1 MRLPAL
7 TIGLAA
13 VALAGCGDDEETK
26 TVTETRTVTV
36 TATTPANPAG
46 DREAIVDAT
55 YTFYRLSGSGIPRE
69 ELRVEKTDG
78 TFADVRVANEAHA
91 ILKKADDTWL
101 VVFDGNGPIPPETRE
116 RFSIPPEYGG

>member
-1 MRLPAL
+1 MRLPAVA
-7 TIGLAA
+7 IALAA
-13 VALAGCGDDEETK
+13 VTFAGCGDAKTK

-36 TATTPANPAG
+36 TATTPSKPAS

-55 YTFYRLSGSGIPRE
+55 FTFYRLSGSGIPRDQ
-69 ELRVEKTDG
+69 LQVQKTDG
-78 TFADVRVANEAHA
+78 TFADVLVATDAHA

-101 VVFDGNGPIPPETRE
+101 VVFDGNGSIPPETRK

>member
-7 TIGLAA
+7 ALALAAA
-13 VALAGCGDDEETK
+13 VAFAGCDETK
-26 TVTETRTVTV
+26 TRTVTETRTVTV
-36 TATTPANPAG
+36 TAAAPSKPAG

-55 YTFYRLSGSGIPRE
+55 YTFYRLSGSGIPRA
-69 ELRVEKTDG
+69 ELRVVKTDG

-101 VVFDGNGPIPPETRE
+101 VVFDGNGSIPPETRE
-116 RFSIPPEYGG
+116 RFGIPPEYGG